1 MSRTRDPESTK
12 RNILAAAKMEFATKG
27 LSGARVDDIA
37 NVAKVNKRMIY
48 HYFESKENLFKQVI
62 EKAYLDI
69 REAEL
74 KLNLEHLDA
83 KSALET
89 LVRFTWKY
97 YLDNPEF
104 IRLVNSE
111 NLHHARHLKASKEV
125 VQANRNYV
133 GLVQSILDRG
143 VQEGEFRDQI
153 DPVNL
158 NITIAAIGYYYLNNR
173 FTGSIIFEQDLMDS
187 EALDK
192 RLEFNIETILKL
204 VSR

>member
-48 HYFESKENLFKQVI
+48 HYFESKENLFKRVI

-111 NLHHARHLKASKEV
+111 NLHHARHLKTSNEV

-158 NITIAAIGYYYLNNR
+158 NITIAAIGFYYLNNR

>member
-1 MSRTRDPESTK
+1 
-12 RNILAAAKMEFATKG
+12 MEFATKG

>member
-48 HYFESKENLFKQVI
+48 HYFESKENLFKLVV

-111 NLHHARHLKASKEV
+111 NLHHARHLKTSKEV